1 MGGFYAPDAKAEWN
15 PKVHWQPTPYN
26 IDDSIVNTAHAAKCP
41 AMEDV
46 KSTVEKEIELSLGQ
60 KKKIIDFVTSQL
72 GSASNSANLAN
83 IGANFEQMTLR
94 NLSVPSFVANN
105 PFSQNLLPNILGL
118 RFLYQLACARNPE
131 CRHIS
136 AGTLLYNIAKDLK
149 SKKDDNLKE
158 KMKFFATS
166 SDNLAILL
174 WALGVESAG
183 IPSGRSLIL
192 EYRDEP
198 KPSVRALFSEFVDQ
212 KPDAMSVSVFH
223 LPGCDAKEEF
233 CPVNNILKL
242 ADSETVADWKR
253 VCRVPDSCDN
263 GKGKISQSSDQK
275 DSVGGFNRV
284 NLAIDCA
291 SEEDRSGKFF
301 CEQWAKYDYCKD
313 YVSTRDYYCRY
324 TCLCDERYRVKSL

>member
-1 MGGFYAPDAKAEWN
+1 
-15 PKVHWQPTPYN
+15 
-26 IDDSIVNTAHAAKCP
+26 
-41 AMEDV
+41 
-46 KSTVEKEIELSLGQ
+46 
-60 KKKIIDFVTSQL
+60 
-72 GSASNSANLAN
+72 
-83 IGANFEQMTLR
+83 
-94 NLSVPSFVANN
+94 
-105 PFSQNLLPNILGL
+105 
-118 RFLYQLACARNPE
+118 
-131 CRHIS
+131 
-136 AGTLLYNIAKDLK
+136 
-149 SKKDDNLKE
+149 
-158 KMKFFATS
+158 MKFFATVSIFLFFKILYQRANYHQSFQS

-263 GKGKISQSSDQK
+263 GKGSKWH
-275 DSVGGFNRV
+275 N
-284 NLAIDCA
+284 
-291 SEEDRSGKFF
+291 
-301 CEQWAKYDYCKD
+301 
-313 YVSTRDYYCRY
+313 VSI
-324 TCLCDERYRVKSL
+324 LFL